1 MNSFLSHRNFM
12 GVKDSNFNLPNY
24 AVIRRWGKD
33 LLSSPSFLQFFVLI
47 KSFLALPRHLYL
59 MYSSIVSN

>member
-1 MNSFLSHRNFM
+1 M